1 MHVTNFLPTEKS
13 LDFQNYR
20 ISQSKEP
27 KHNYIFD
34 VSKEVYQFI
43 FKNKTAGLS
52 RWLHDDDSWWW
63 LKFFSNFCSHRFKT
77 ENIYDKK
84 FAFLMTEPP

>member
-1 MHVTNFLPTEKS
+1 MHHACDEFLDCGKIP
-13 LDFQNYR
+13 DFQNYR

-34 VSKEVYQFI
+34 ISKEVYQFI

-52 RWLHDDDSWWW
+52 RWLHDDMIAGDG
-63 LKFFSNFCSHRFKT
+63 
-77 ENIYDKK
+77 
-84 FAFLMTEPP
+84 

>member
-1 MHVTNFLPTEKS
+1 MHVTNFMPAEKS

-34 VSKEVYQFI
+34 ISEAVYQFI
-43 FKNKTAGLS
+43 FKNKTAALS
-52 RWLHDDDSWWW
+52 RWLHDDMIAGDG
-63 LKFFSNFCSHRFKT
+63 
-77 ENIYDKK
+77 
-84 FAFLMTEPP
+84 